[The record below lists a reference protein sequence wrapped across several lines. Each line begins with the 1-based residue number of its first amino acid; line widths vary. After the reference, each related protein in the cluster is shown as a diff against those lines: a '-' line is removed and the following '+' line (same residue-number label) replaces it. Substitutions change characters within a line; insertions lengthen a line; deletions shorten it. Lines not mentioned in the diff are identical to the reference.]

1 MTKPQKFLLSVFL
14 FLIFVGFSY
23 LVQKHFLTQIDF
35 DTTVKIQDKISRD
48 FDTFLSSLSLF
59 GSLEVSAVFLLI
71 ILAIKRNLGLL
82 VLIPFSFVTLHLFE
96 LFGKLY
102 VRHPGPPFMFFRYD
116 INFLFPSSYVKPGF
130 SYPSGHAA
138 RATFITIIIL
148 YFVIRSKKLTAL
160 NKAIISAVVL
170 LFDIGMLTSRVYLGE
185 HWTSDVIGGSLLGVA
200 LSLFTVS
207 FIEDK
212 SVSKQIHKGTH

>member
-96 LFGKLY
+96 FFGKLY

-170 LFDIGMLTSRVYLGE
+170 LFDIGMLILRVYLGE
-185 HWTSDVIGGSLLGVA
+185 HWTSDVIGGSILGLA
-200 LSLFTVS
+200 LSLLTIS
-207 FIEDK
+207 FF
-212 SVSKQIHKGTH
+212 